1 MTILVDDDLLKAF
14 EEQLDPSR
22 PEESSMPAKVLGYGE
37 ISTVF
42 EILQGEQADI
52 AFKRMPLFDTV
63 AQVENY
69 ESLYERY
76 NEQLMKIGLQ
86 IPEYGATHI
95 VTHSGRIVL
104 YLYQEKQLPDA
115 IGNKVIHKVSND
127 ECFSLARNVLRE
139 LNKVWKFNSKHRGK
153 LEVAIDGQVSNWSVQ
168 EMNPNNPSIGRDTRL
183 EYLDTSTPLMRENGK
198 ELLDALLFL
207 KPTPP
212 VMRWVLKRFY
222 LQDILDRYYDLRR
235 VCLDLVANFLKEQR
249 SDLVPGLIDVTNE
262 FFRNEAATEHLAPL
276 TPGEVKRYY
285 DSDASTWRLYLRL
298 RRVHRF
304 VSSKVLRR
312 YYPYI
317 LPGRIVR

>member
-1 MTILVDDDLLKAF
+1 MTITVDDNLLKTF

-22 PEESSMPAKVLGYGE
+22 PEESPMPAKVLGYGE

-42 EILQGEQADI
+42 EILQEDQSEI

-63 AQVENY
+63 AQVESY

-76 NEQLMKIGLQ
+76 NEQLVKIGLQ
-86 IPEYGATHI
+86 LPEYGATHI
-95 VTHSGRIVL
+95 VTDSGRIVL
-104 YLYQEKQLPDA
+104 YLYQEKQIADA

-127 ECFSLARNVLRE
+127 ECFLLVRHVFRE
-139 LNKVWKFNSKHRGK
+139 LNKVWKFNNKHRNK
-153 LEVAIDGQVSNWSVQ
+153 LELAIDGQVSNWSVQ

-198 ELLDALLFL
+198 ELLDAVLFL
-207 KPTPP
+207 KPTPL

-262 FFRNEAATEHLAPL
+262 FFRNEAVIEHLAPL
-276 TPGEVKRYY
+276 TPGEVKSYY
-285 DSDASTWRLYLRL
+285 DNDASTWRLYLRL
-298 RRVHRF
+298 RRMHRF
-304 VSSKVLRR
+304 MSRKVLRR

>member
-1 MTILVDDDLLKAF
+1 MTITVDDNLLKTF

-22 PEESSMPAKVLGYGE
+22 PEGSPMPAKVLGYGE

-42 EILQGEQADI
+42 EILQEDQSEI

-63 AQVENY
+63 AQVESY

-76 NEQLMKIGLQ
+76 NEQLVKIGLQ
-86 IPEYGATHI
+86 LPEYGATHI
-95 VTHSGRIVL
+95 VTDSGRIVL
-104 YLYQEKQLPDA
+104 YLYQEKQIADA

-127 ECFSLARNVLRE
+127 ECFLLVRHVFRE
-139 LNKVWKFNSKHRGK
+139 LNKVWKFNNKHRNK
-153 LEVAIDGQVSNWSVQ
+153 LELAIDGQVSNWSVQ

-198 ELLDALLFL
+198 ELLDAVLFL
-207 KPTPP
+207 KPTPL

-262 FFRNEAATEHLAPL
+262 FFRNEAVIEHLAPL
-276 TPGEVKRYY
+276 TPGEVKSYY
-285 DSDASTWRLYLRL
+285 DNDASTWRLYLRL
-298 RRVHRF
+298 RRMHRF
-304 VSSKVLRR
+304 MSRKVLRR